1 MNRKLIAHSPTQVH
15 QLRDGIGVV
24 VRRDAH
30 AHAVSHAVVEA
41 KVTRQHV
48 SKLLT
53 LKVGD
58 MLQGRCRT
66 VLRTIDME
74 DEVVGLP
81 TPLSMIVTLLIV
93 EVAITEAILCQLFEF
108 RLGRVEHTATEVA
121 ELRVHIL

>member
-1 MNRKLIAHSPTQVH
+1 MNRKLIAHSPPQVH

-58 MLQGRCRT
+58 MLQGYAGHPAG
-66 VLRTIDME
+66 LIDLGTGG
-74 DEVVGLP
+74 DEQSGQ
-81 TPLSMIVTLLIV
+81 
-93 EVAITEAILCQLFEF
+93 ADRDQQGKCC
-108 RLGRVEHTATEVA
+108 
-121 ELRVHIL
+121 